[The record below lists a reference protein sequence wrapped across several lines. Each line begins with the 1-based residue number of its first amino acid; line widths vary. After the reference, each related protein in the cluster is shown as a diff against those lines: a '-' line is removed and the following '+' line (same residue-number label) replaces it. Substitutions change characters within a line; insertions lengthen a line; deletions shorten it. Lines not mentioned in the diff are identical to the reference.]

1 MKSLRKCLAR
11 PAVCLVLSLAFSCI
25 THSQQPASNN
35 PPATAIDAT
44 GAVDGKAHE
53 AAVRLVDALGLKEK
67 MVAGIDPNLDKG
79 VAALKAQ
86 TPPLRPEFIEEWR
99 KRMKERMKLDDFV
112 AIVVQVYLRYFTAD
126 ELDQLSDLVI
136 SRKEGKS
143 AELSD
148 ALKEKF
154 QKDAVAIQSEI
165 IGGTTQLG
173 ARLGGEVGEEIQKE
187 HPEWV
192 PTALQPAK

>member
-1 MKSLRKCLAR
+1 
-11 PAVCLVLSLAFSCI
+11 
-25 THSQQPASNN
+25 
-35 PPATAIDAT
+35 
-44 GAVDGKAHE
+44 
-53 AAVRLVDALGLKEK
+53 

-148 ALKEKF
+148 APKEKF

>member
-1 MKSLRKCLAR
+1 
-11 PAVCLVLSLAFSCI
+11 
-25 THSQQPASNN
+25 
-35 PPATAIDAT
+35 
-44 GAVDGKAHE
+44 
-53 AAVRLVDALGLKEK
+53 

-86 TPPLRPEFIEEWR
+86 TPPLGPEFIEEWR
-99 KRMKERMKLDDFV
+99 KRMKERMKPDDFV
-112 AIVVQVYLRYFTAD
+112 AIVVQVYLKYFTAD

-148 ALKEKF
+148 ALTEKF
-154 QKDAVAIQSEI
+154 KKDAVAIQSEI

-192 PTALQPAK
+192 PKAPQPAK